1 MPCSDTWWG
10 DKIGATMIE
19 NIKYIF
25 SGIHSRGITITSITI
40 KRLLYSKKTIV
51 ILSLCTIPIII
62 ALYWLTLEDEFGYHF
77 FSLLIYVSYL
87 FFIVVII
94 ALLYGVSVFNDDIN
108 DSTLTYLISRPV
120 HRVELVIYKYVG
132 LVISA
137 VVVVLPPLVLTYV
150 IMAPKAGEPI
160 QNIGI
165 LTTYMGVVILAI
177 VGYGAIF
184 LFFGLLFKRPMLIS
198 LFYMFVWES
207 ILSGEDL
214 LINQITLRH
223 YLESI
228 ILHNIGQGET
238 AGLFQPADSVTSAI
252 IIIVVTIIFLFLSA
266 IAAKNKDF
274 A

>member
-1 MPCSDTWWG
+1 
-10 DKIGATMIE
+10 MIE
-19 NIKYIF
+19 NTKYIF
-25 SGIHSRGITITSITI
+25 SGLGSRGITITSITI

-51 ILSLCTIPIII
+51 ILLLCAIPIILS
-62 ALYWLTLEDEFGYHF
+62 LYWLTLEDESGYYF
-77 FSLLIYVSYL
+77 FSALIYVSYL

-94 ALLYGVSVFNDDIN
+94 ALLYGVSVFHDEIN
-108 DSTLTYLISRPV
+108 DSTINYLISRPI

-137 VVVVLPPLVLTYV
+137 LVVVLPPLILTYL
-150 IMAPKAGEPI
+150 IIAPKAGAPI

-165 LTTYMGVVILAI
+165 LTNYMGVVILAI

-184 LFFGLLFKRPMLIS
+184 MFFGLLFKRPMLIS

-207 ILSGEDL
+207 VLAGIAL
-214 LINQITLRH
+214 LINQITIRH

-228 ILHNIGQGET
+228 ILNNIGQGEIE
-238 AGLFQPADSVTSAI
+238 GLFQPADSITSI
-252 IIIVVTIIFLFLSA
+252 IIILSVTSVFLILSA
-266 IAAKNKDF
+266 IAAKSKDF